1 MDNADDDADHQLM
14 IAIMT
19 KSFVMTDAIV
29 TTGGPGLAGRRD
41 GVRERE
47 GPGSQGQKRRPAGF
61 QDAEAS

>member
-1 MDNADDDADHQLM
+1 MDNADDDADHQIM
-14 IAIMT
+14 IAIMA
-19 KSFVMTDAIV
+19 KIVMTDAIV